1 MTMKELA
8 KLANVSLS
16 TVSKAFHDTFDVS
29 TETKE
34 HIFEL
39 AKQYGCYEKYYKGK
53 YQKKIIAIICPE
65 LESAYYN
72 AYVEKLQKLIKK
84 HDGIALISSY
94 DFETESQEELLDY
107 YISHLKVDGVF
118 VLGMKAPLKKGY
130 DIPVIALLS
139 DSRNI
144 KDSISVDLASAIQDA
159 LAYLNGLGHQ
169 NILFSGEALT
179 RSKEKYFL
187 KSAENFSGTYRTVC
201 SAYRFEHAGEDCAEQ
216 ILALP
221 DKPTAIVCA
230 YDNIAIGLIRYL
242 TSHGYSVP
250 EDFSVIGMD
259 NNHAS
264 QYMEHSLTSIDSNP
278 DEVCSIA
285 WDLLSK
291 KLQNSYYKLSQ
302 RIIVTGRL
310 IIRESTGKPRE

>member
-1 MTMKELA
+1 MNTLQAGFSRVNITPALGTEIVGYFHARYAEGVLDELEINA
-8 KLANVSLS
+8 LALS
-16 TVSKAFHDTFDVS
+16 TGEDKVVLMSADLCFIGTAVQKVICEHICAATGLAPNQIFIHSTHTHTGPVVNLDGVNGMRVSGAD
-29 TETKE
+29 ETKQ
-34 HIFEL
+34 EL

-169 NILFSGEALT
+169 NILFSGEA
-179 RSKEKYFL
+179 
-187 KSAENFSGTYRTVC
+187 
-201 SAYRFEHAGEDCAEQ
+201 
-216 ILALP
+216 
-221 DKPTAIVCA
+221 
-230 YDNIAIGLIRYL
+230 
-242 TSHGYSVP
+242 
-250 EDFSVIGMD
+250 
-259 NNHAS
+259 
-264 QYMEHSLTSIDSNP
+264 SI
-278 DEVCSIA
+278 
-285 WDLLSK
+285 
-291 KLQNSYYKLSQ
+291 
-302 RIIVTGRL
+302 
-310 IIRESTGKPRE
+310 